1 MSKSWIAASVSETSN
16 LRLTKEQLAE
26 IAAEFERTTMTF
38 INKYRGRNDPGS
50 RPVQIQFNAFP
61 LTEGE
66 ETPS

>member
-38 INKYRGRNDPGS
+38 INKYRAAMIRAPAGAD
-50 RPVQIQFNAFP
+50 PVQRLPPDRWRGN
-61 LTEGE
+61 
-66 ETPS
+66 PS